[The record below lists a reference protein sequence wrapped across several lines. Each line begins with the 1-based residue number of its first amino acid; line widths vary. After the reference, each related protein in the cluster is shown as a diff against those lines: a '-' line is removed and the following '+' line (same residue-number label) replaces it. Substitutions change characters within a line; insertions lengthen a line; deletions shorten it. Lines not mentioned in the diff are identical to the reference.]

1 MANLRNCKAGECLD
15 YSGKIYGDGTWKSNQ
30 LFLKEIMLC
39 DVKYDD
45 VIQSKLFCSFGFGS
59 SN

>member
-1 MANLRNCKAGECLD
+1 MVMEP
-15 YSGKIYGDGTWKSNQ
+15 GKVIN
-30 LFLKEIMLC
+30 FFKEIMLC